1 MSMPFSEAVWLCLAV
16 TAGVGGIALCKYKS
30 PGQLGSQAVC
40 LSALWGGICL
50 LRLSLFWI
58 LFLFSLSCFLL
69 YMRSPSQELLPVDQK
84 AVLVTGGDSGFG
96 HGLAKH
102 LDKLGFT
109 VFAGVLD
116 EKGSGAEELRRSCSK
131 RLSVLQMDVT
141 NPQQI
146 KDAHSKVVEKVQDKG
161 LWAVINNAG
170 ILGFPMDG
178 ELIPMADYKSCMAV
192 NFFGAV
198 EVTKT
203 FLPLLRKSKGR
214 LVNISSMGG
223 VFPMQQLAAYS
234 SSKAALTMFSS
245 VMRQELSKWG
255 VKVSVIQPG
264 GFRTNIAG
272 TSESWDQKEK
282 VILDHLPPELQE
294 DYGRDYI
301 LQQKNFLRGIGIFS
315 TSDIT
320 PVIRDVEHAVSAKS
334 PSAFYAPGKL
344 TSLFLNIAFF
354 FPTSFLD
361 YFEKKQNTQ
370 RKGMPRALSTPK

>member
-1 MSMPFSEAVWLCLAV
+1 MPVSEAAWLCLAV
-16 TAGVGGIALCKYKS
+16 TAGLGGIALCKYKS
-30 PGQLGSQAVC
+30 PELGSRAVC
-40 LSALWGGICL
+40 LAAALWGGACL
-50 LRLSLFWI
+50 LSLSLFWSLI
-58 LFLFSLSCFLL
+58 LFSLSCFLL
-69 YMRSPSQELLPVDQK
+69 SMRSSGQEWLPVDQK

-170 ILGFPMDG
+170 VLGFPMEG
-178 ELIPMADYKSCMAV
+178 ELIPMADYKTCMAV

-203 FLPLLRKSKGR
+203 FLPLLRKSRGR

-223 VFPMQQLAAYS
+223 VFPMPQLAAYS

-264 GFRTNIAG
+264 GFRTNITG
-272 TSESWDQKEK
+272 SRESWDKKEK
-282 VILDHLPPELQE
+282 VILDHLSPELQE

-301 LQQKNFLRGIGIFS
+301 RLQKNFLQMVNNRCS
-315 TSDIT
+315 SDIT
-320 PVIRDVEHAVSAKS
+320 PVIRAVEHAVFAKS

-344 TSLFLNIAFF
+344 TPLFITTAHLFPVSL
-354 FPTSFLD
+354 LD
-361 YFEKKQNTQ
+361 YFGKKQAQ
-370 RKGMPRALSTPK
+370 GLPRALSAPK

>member
-1 MSMPFSEAVWLCLAV
+1 MTEGWAWVQVDSWCTFV
-16 TAGVGGIALCKYKS
+16 VGSLNGWRS
-30 PGQLGSQAVC
+30 
-40 LSALWGGICL
+40 LSAC
-50 LRLSLFWI
+50 R
-58 LFLFSLSCFLL
+58 
-69 YMRSPSQELLPVDQK
+69 
-84 AVLVTGGDSGFG
+84 GGDSGFG
-96 HGLAKH
+96 HDLAKH

-198 EVTKT
+198 QVTKT

-282 VILDHLPPELQE
+282 AILDHLPPELQE

-301 LQQKNFLRGIGIFS
+301 LQQKNFLRGIGTFS

-361 YFEKKQNTQ
+361 YFEKKQNIQ
-370 RKGMPRALSTPK
+370 RKDMPRALSTPK

>member
-1 MSMPFSEAVWLCLAV
+1 MSMPFSEAAWLCLAV
-16 TAGVGGIALCKYKS
+16 TAGLGGIALCKYKS
-30 PGQLGSQAVC
+30 PGQLGSRAVC
-40 LSALWGGICL
+40 LAALWGGACL
-50 LRLSLFWI
+50 LRLSLFWSLI
-58 LFLFSLSCFLL
+58 LFSLSCFLL
-69 YMRSPSQELLPVDQK
+69 YIRSPSQELLPVDQK

-116 EKGSGAEELRRSCSK
+116 EKGPGAEELRRSCSQ

-146 KDAHSKVVEKVQDKG
+146 KDAHSKVVDKVQDKG

-178 ELIPMADYKSCMAV
+178 ELIPMADYRSCMAV

-214 LVNISSMGG
+214 LVNISSLGG

-264 GFRTNIAG
+264 GFQTNIAG
-272 TSESWDQKEK
+272 TSESWNKKEK

-294 DYGRDYI
+294 DYGRDYV
-301 LQQKNFLRGIGIFS
+301 LRQKNFLRS
-315 TSDIT
+315 MRLVSNADMS
-320 PVIRDVEHAVSAKS
+320 PVMRDVEHAVSARS

-344 TSLFLNIAFF
+344 TSLFLTIALF

-361 YFEKKQNTQ
+361 YFEKKQQ
-370 RKGMPRALSTPK
+370 LQEKGVPRALSVPK

>member
-1 MSMPFSEAVWLCLAV
+1 MPFSEVVWLCLAV
-16 TAGVGGIALCKYKS
+16 TAGLGGIALCRYKS
-30 PGQLGSQAVC
+30 PGQLGSRAVC
-40 LSALWGGICL
+40 LAALWGGACL
-50 LRLSLFWI
+50 LRLSLFWSLI
-58 LFLFSLSCFLL
+58 LFSLSCFLL

-84 AVLVTGGDSGFG
+84 AVLVTGSDSGFG

-146 KDAHSKVVEKVQDKG
+146 KDAHSKVIEKVQDKG

-170 ILGFPMDG
+170 ILGFPMEG

-223 VFPMQQLAAYS
+223 VFPIQQLAAYS

-264 GFRTNIAG
+264 GFRTNICG
-272 TSESWDQKEK
+272 TSESWDVKEK
-282 VILDHLPPELQE
+282 VILDHLSPEVQE

-301 LQQKNFLRGIGIFS
+301 LQQKNFLRRIIYLNNP
-315 TSDIT
+315 DIT
-320 PVIRDVEHAVSAKS
+320 PVIRDVEHAVSAQS
-334 PSAFYAPGKL
+334 PYAFYAPGKM

-361 YFEKKQNTQ
+361 YFEKKQNTHK
-370 RKGMPRALSTPK
+370 KGVPRALSTPK